1 MMYGARRSRRFNF
14 QLRNIRRKSTE
25 LPTLKR
31 AEARAPVLMRWLLV
45 IRRVRCF
52 VSLAGVAFL
61 TGCGR
66 SESDSHSGARPEGA
80 SSAANTEFT
89 GPVEVVSQSGIEMV
103 YLPGGEF
110 MMGSD
115 KGNADET
122 PAHKVKLSAF
132 LIDKYEVTQEMLARV
147 QLPNPSHWQDSPRKP
162 VERIRWREAK
172 LYCNER
178 SLLERLKPCYNEKTA
193 DLDCDYAADGY
204 RLPTEAEWEYA
215 CRAGLDRPY
224 DFGQPDK
231 LREYAWFADNASDR
245 THAVGEKK
253 ANRWGIFD
261 LYGNVSEW
269 CEDVYS
275 PTYYQE
281 SPPVDPH
288 GPPSPGKDVKRV
300 MRGGSWKASADMCR
314 ATFRQGQRT
323 GDTDACFYTDYCG
336 FRCARRATFEEL
348 QVLKNSRKP

>member
-1 MMYGARRSRRFNF
+1 MVYGARRSRRFNF
-14 QLRNIRRKSTE
+14 QLRNIRRKSTG

-31 AEARAPVLMRWLLV
+31 AEARAPVLMRWLPV
-45 IRRVRCF
+45 IRRVCCF
-52 VSLAGVAFL
+52 VSLAVIALL

-66 SESDSHSGARPEGA
+66 SESGSHNGARPEDA
-80 SSAANTEFT
+80 SGDAKAEFSAA
-89 GPVEVVSQSGIEMV
+89 VEVVTRSGIQMV

-110 MMGSD
+110 VMGSD
-115 KGNADET
+115 KGNDDEA
-122 PAHKVKLSAF
+122 PAHRIRLSAF
-132 LIDKYEVTQEMLARV
+132 LIDKYEVTQEMFARV
-147 QLPNPSHWQDSPRKP
+147 QLPNPSRWQDGSRKP

-178 SLLERLKPCYNEKTA
+178 SLLEGLKPCYNEKTA
-193 DLDCDYAADGY
+193 DLDCDYAANGY

-215 CRAGLDRPY
+215 CRAGGNGPY
-224 DFGQPDK
+224 DFGQSDK
-231 LREYAWFADNASDR
+231 LREYAWFADNATDR
-245 THAVGEKK
+245 THVVGEKK
-253 ANRWGIFD
+253 PNRWGIFD

-275 PTYYQE
+275 PAYYQE
-281 SPPVDPH
+281 SPAVDPH
-288 GPPSPGKDVKRV
+288 GPASPGKDVKRV

-336 FRCARRATFEEL
+336 FRCVRRATMEEL
-348 QVLKNSRKP
+348 QLLKNSRKP